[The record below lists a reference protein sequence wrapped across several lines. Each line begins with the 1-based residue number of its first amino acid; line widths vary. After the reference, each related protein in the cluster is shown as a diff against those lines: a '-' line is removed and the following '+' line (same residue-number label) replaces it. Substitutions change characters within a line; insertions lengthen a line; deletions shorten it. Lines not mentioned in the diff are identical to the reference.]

1 MTKNPANVAQGVDDS
16 ENDPLAQEFEAL
28 IERIGVRV
36 GATAIEAPSK
46 AMLGSLE
53 SQIHELSAFGKSL
66 EQAGRGL
73 KKAAEVNAEAAQSFR
88 RDAEQLEASFKA
100 SVKAVVELRAE
111 FARLGKEVGRQ
122 VDVLGRSIDVME
134 GRLDEAIANM
144 LESHVAADEKAI
156 EDRAILLKRVGL
168 IAALHVS
175 ITLIVLLI
183 VSASS

>member
-1 MTKNPANVAQGVDDS
+1 MTKNPANVAQRVDES

-73 KKAAEVNAEAAQSFR
+73 KKAAEANAEAAQSFR
-88 RDAEQLEASFKA
+88 RDSEQLEASFKA
-100 SVKAVVELRAE
+100 SGKAVVELRAE
-111 FARLGKEVGRQ
+111 FVKLGKEVGRH
-122 VDVLGRSIDVME
+122 VDVLSRSIHAMQ
-134 GRLDEAIANM
+134 GRLDEAVAKM
-144 LESHVAADEKAI
+144 LEAHLAADQKAI
-156 EDRAILLKRVGL
+156 EDRAILLKRMGL
-168 IAALHVS
+168 IAALHVG

-183 VSASS
+183 VSASN